1 VDAGVEGDQVVSD
14 TDEKAKPPKTARS
27 KKTNRADRDVGHALR
42 AVYQDAVAESVPDDL
57 LDLLNKLG

>member
-1 VDAGVEGDQVVSD
+1 MVSD